1 MRVYDNGA
9 FYTVAVYA
17 AEVQAFNRS
26 WPCSSLPAR
35 SISFQFDKSSGDLVD
50 IMPYD
55 IADQVDGPEAVAL
68 GEDAMRYGAERLRL
82 ESVLQLRAKQ

>member
-9 FYTVAVYA
+9 FYTVSVYA
-17 AEVQAFNRS
+17 TEVEQFNRS

-35 SISFQFDKSSGDLVD
+35 SISFQFDKSNGDLVD
-50 IMPYD
+50 IMPHS
-55 IADQVDGPEAVAL
+55 IAGQVDGPEAVAL
-68 GEDAMRYGAERLRL
+68 SDDAMRYGAERLKL